1 MRGNFFYPA
10 VFIFLFV
17 ILLSLTA
24 EGVTMNDNGEKIQ
37 KRQGSLIKVRPE
49 FEERY
54 TILHRNTFPGVLAS
68 IKRSNLRNY
77 SIFLMDGIL
86 FSYFEY
92 VGPDYDADMKTIGDA
107 ITKDWWKLTDPMQE
121 LLSTR
126 KEGEWWAEMEQVM
139 LLPNKIKDS
148 PSVVRV
154 AVRAEIIPGKEEEI
168 KKLCKN
174 FPAALEKETYKM
186 EFQNCSIYM
195 KDGKLYYYYEYVG
208 NDIRASFGAL
218 SKNNEFTNFNAQLN
232 QYLVSGT
239 DGYWQVMKEVFHT
252 D

>member
-1 MRGNFFYPA
+1 MRGIFFYPL

-17 ILLSLTA
+17 ILLSYTT
-24 EGVTMNDNGEKIQ
+24 EGVTMNDKGEEIQ

-54 TILHRNTFPGVLAS
+54 IILHRNTFPGVLAS
-68 IKRSNLRNY
+68 IKRSNIRNY
-77 SIFLMDGIL
+77 SIFLLDGIL

-121 LLSTR
+121 PLSTR

-139 LLPNKIKDS
+139 LLPDKIKDS
-148 PSVVRV
+148 PEVVRV
-154 AVRAEIIPGKEEEI
+154 GLRAEIIPGKEGDI
-168 KKLCKN
+168 KRLCGN
-174 FPAALEKETYKM
+174 FPAALAEETYKTG
-186 EFQNCSIYM
+186 FQNCNIYM
-195 KDGKLYYYYEYVG
+195 KDGRLYYYYEYAG
-208 NDIRASFGAL
+208 NDIRAAFDSL
-218 SKNNEFTNFNAQLN
+218 NRNNEFNNFGAQLN
-232 QYLVSGT
+232 KYLVSGP
-239 DGYWQVMKEVFHT
+239 DGYWQIMKEVFHT